1 MGDVVFEKTENGL
14 VPHSAW
20 AGCSSHFLLED
31 LPNLRKRNPMNPG
44 NYKSFM
50 VHMSRLRLFSIDKHF
65 VKAWEIIKAYWASK
79 GETKLPHAV
88 EASMFGKEGSKR
100 CWHDGECACEWC
112 GRVS

>member
-1 MGDVVFEKTENGL
+1 MGDVVFETTENVF

-65 VKAWEIIKAYWASK
+65 VKAWEIIKAYGPRKAK
-79 GETKLPHAV
+79 PNYQMQLKLVCLVKKAAKV
-88 EASMFGKEGSKR
+88 LA
-100 CWHDGECACEWC
+100 
-112 GRVS
+112 

>member
-1 MGDVVFEKTENGL
+1 MTIQLDDTHLDKESSSELEEEMGDVVFETTENGL

-20 AGCSSHFLLED
+20 AGCSSHVLLED

-65 VKAWEIIKAYWASK
+65 VKA
-79 GETKLPHAV
+79 
-88 EASMFGKEGSKR
+88 
-100 CWHDGECACEWC
+100 
-112 GRVS
+112 

>member
-1 MGDVVFEKTENGL
+1 MGDVVFETTENGL

-31 LPNLRKRNPMNPG
+31 LPNLRKRNPINPG

-65 VKAWEIIKAYWASK
+65 VKH
-79 GETKLPHAV
+79 GKL
-88 EASMFGKEGSKR
+88 SKR
-100 CWHDGECACEWC
+100 IGPQKAKPNYQMQLKLLCLVKKVPKVLA
-112 GRVS
+112 